1 MPGEILYQLKNVS
14 YNYPGG
20 EEALS
25 GISMSVNQGEKVV
38 LLGANGCGK
47 STLLK
52 VLDGLLFP
60 QQGTIYSFGE
70 IINEENLGRE
80 EFSFAFRRRVGFVF
94 QNSEAQL
101 FNPSVWEEIAFGPLQ
116 MGLDGP
122 EIRRRVEGVMAML
135 GLENLKDRPP
145 FKLSGG
151 EKKKVAIASV
161 LSINPEVILFDE
173 PTSGLDP
180 RTQNWLINLIRQLSG
195 AGKTLI
201 TSTHNLNIVEEIADR
216 VLVFSEDHR
225 LVASGSPAEI
235 LSDRELL
242 LQVNLVDE
250 QFHRHMHNGSHRHY
264 HAHG

>member
-1 MPGEILYQLKNVS
+1 MAGDVIFKLDNVS

-20 EEALS
+20 EEALT
-25 GISMSVNQGEKVV
+25 GISMSILRGEKLV

-52 VLDGLLFP
+52 LLDGLLFP
-60 QQGTIYSFGE
+60 KQGKLYCFGE
-70 IINEENLGRE
+70 EINEENLGRE

-116 MGLDGP
+116 MGLESED
-122 EIRRRVEGVMAML
+122 IKSRVEGILSML
-135 GLENLKDRPP
+135 GLQNLKDRPP

-173 PTSGLDP
+173 PTNGLDP
-180 RTQNWLINLIRQLSG
+180 RTQTWLIKLIRQLNNS
-195 AGKTLI
+195 GKTLI
-201 TSTHNLNIVEEIADR
+201 TATHNLDIIEEIADR
-216 VLVFSEDHR
+216 VLVFNEDHR
-225 LVASGSPAEI
+225 LEASGTPEEI
-235 LSDRELL
+235 LGNRDLL
-242 LQVNLVDE
+242 IKVNLVDE
-250 QFHRHMHNGSHRHY
+250 QFHRHTHDGSHRHY